1 MALAVAVESL
11 SDVAEALREHY
22 KEVDGRFF
30 LDAEGIDAHPSVVG
44 LKNSHDRLRKEVADA
59 KSKLRKLD
67 GLDPEE
73 HQRLKGEIE
82 DLQSQLET
90 AKKLNGDGKGGG
102 KASEEEYEARL
113 ERAAAKWKKEHE
125 PELKTRDA
133 KIATLEGENS
143 NLKAWQK
150 RQIVESAI
158 EKEAVKLVRP
168 EAVDDVVRLG
178 REIFSLNEDGKVIAL
193 DGPDEIRRGKDGIAY
208 LTLQEWIATDLYR
221 DKPHYFPMSTGG
233 GAGGGAGGRGKYGG
247 VASKDDFK
255 SEKEEAD
262 FMVKHGVEAYN
273 SLPGKSKFLGQY
285 TKP

>member
-1 MALAVAVESL
+1 MALAVAVDSL
-11 SDVAEALREHY
+11 DEVAEPLKEHY
-22 KEVDGRFF
+22 KEVNGRFF

-44 LKNSHDRLRKEVADA
+44 LKNNHDRLRKEVADA
-59 KSKLRKLD
+59 KARLRKFD

-73 HQRLKGEIE
+73 HQRLKGELE
-82 DLQSQLET
+82 DLQGQLET
-90 AKKLNGDGKGGG
+90 LKKSSGGDGRGKG
-102 KASEEEYEARL
+102 SEEEYEARL

-125 PELKTRDA
+125 PELRTRDA
-133 KIATLEGENS
+133 RITALEAENI

-150 RQIVESAI
+150 RQTVESAI
-158 EKEAVKLVRP
+158 EKEAVKVVRP
-168 EAVDDVVRLG
+168 EAVDDVMRLG
-178 REIFSLNEDGKVIAL
+178 REIFSLSEEGKIVAL

-208 LTLQEWIATDLYR
+208 LTIQEWIATDLYR
-221 DKPHYFPMSTGG
+221 DKPHYFPPSTGG

-247 VASKDDFK
+247 IVSKDDFK

-262 FMVKHGVEAYN
+262 FMVKHGVEVYN